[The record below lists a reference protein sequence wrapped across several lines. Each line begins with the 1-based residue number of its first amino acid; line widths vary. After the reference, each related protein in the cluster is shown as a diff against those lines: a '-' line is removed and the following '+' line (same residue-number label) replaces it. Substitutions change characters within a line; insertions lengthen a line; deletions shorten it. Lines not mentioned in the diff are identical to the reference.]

1 MMSKTQ
7 FLSPRSQAGQA
18 IVLIAFMII
27 VLFGAIGLAVD
38 GGIAYYYNSGA
49 ERAAASA
56 ALAGVIFMPKQLT
69 PGSSIPALAGNDA
82 TDRALVAARRN
93 GFDAASN
100 GVPFGPNN
108 VTVTV
113 STYTDPISGLI
124 QDESLQVTV
133 SRNVSTFFMQLF
145 GISTLKVS
153 RTAVAQYLKPLKLGE
168 PCVFPP
174 GDCHTGSTV
183 SQLGNG
189 GFYFL
194 RTEGWSTSRTEGDPY
209 TPDPNAVCGACPS
222 TDVHQ
227 VSGAK
232 GTELVDPSLP
242 NPGGYNYI
250 LTVPAGFTAQIHV
263 YNAVFGADSG
273 PPAASPNYCENWL
286 NAQNAPRAKC
296 SPGANYNMHEQDT
309 PPYGSGNNPASSLY
323 SAMRYTILSAP
334 SVFIRSSDTILSQMT
349 VYPVDASNYAA
360 NPPTYQDINNPAKP
374 ITQQYNAITGA
385 PTNMLAYHAWMDV
398 GGYVPNNTC
407 APLVIGA
414 PGIACAGAN
423 ESESAIIKYN
433 ALGPLLPG
441 TLSGGA
447 SGNTYRLRI
456 DTLNSDGSI
465 SPGGTKAHKG
475 MAVRVQNGAGTGNCG
490 AAATPCTLSALDD
503 LTIFTP
509 ITTPLGGGNF
519 RIPIFA
525 VPAIYAGLTIGIDIY
540 DPGDINAGGGSAY
553 LSFIDPTTC
562 LPFVANGTT
571 ATIHDIVQQRSN
583 LGTASDTIVGSYP
596 SGTTVEIIVNN
607 AGAQPY
613 NGHWLHFEIPIPGG
627 YGPPF
632 NAACDPTLQGF
643 WSLQYRTTAGVTAV
657 DTIAI
662 TLNLLGNPA
671 HILRS

>member
-1 MMSKTQ
+1 MGKSQ
-7 FLSPRSQAGQA
+7 FLSPKSQAGQA

-27 VLFGAIGLAVD
+27 VLFGTIGLAVD
-38 GGIAYYYNSGA
+38 GGIAYYYNAAA

-56 ALAGVIFMPKQLT
+56 ALAGVIFMPKQLL
-69 PGSSIPALAGNDA
+69 PADSIPALAGNDA

-93 GFDAASN
+93 GFDAATN
-100 GVPFGPNN
+100 GVPNGPNN

-113 STYTDPISGLI
+113 SRYTDPISGTI

-133 SRNVSTFFMQLF
+133 SRSVATFFMQLF
-145 GISTLKVS
+145 GIPTLTVS

-168 PCVFPP
+168 PCVSPP
-174 GDCHTGSTV
+174 GDCHTGATV

-194 RTEGWSTSRTEGDPY
+194 RTEGWSTDRGQGDAY
-209 TPDPNAVCGACPS
+209 TPNPNSGCASCPS

-227 VSGAK
+227 ISGTK
-232 GTELVDPSLP
+232 TTEVVNPSLP
-242 NPGGYNYI
+242 TPGGYNYI
-250 LTVPAGFTAQIHV
+250 LTVPAGFTAQIQV
-263 YNAVFGADSG
+263 YNAAFAADSG
-273 PPAASPNYCENWL
+273 PPAAAPNYCENWL
-286 NAQNAPRAKC
+286 LAQNAPRAKC
-296 SPGANYNMHEQDT
+296 SPGGNYDMHEQDT

-349 VYPVDASNYAA
+349 VYPVDASNFAV
-360 NPPTYQDINNPAKP
+360 NPPTYLDINPPAKT

-407 APLVIGA
+407 APPVIGA
-414 PGIACAGAN
+414 PGIACAGTN

-433 ALGPLLPG
+433 ALGALLPN
-441 TLSGGA
+441 TLAGGA
-447 SGNTYRLRI
+447 SGATYRLRI
-456 DTLNSDGSI
+456 DTLNSDGSVG
-465 SPGGTKAHKG
+465 PGGTQAHKG

-490 AAATPCTLSALDD
+490 TAATPCTLSALDD
-503 LTIFTP
+503 LAIFTP
-509 ITTPLGGGNF
+509 ITTPGGGGNF
-519 RIPIFA
+519 RVPIFS
-525 VPAIYAGLTIGIDIY
+525 VPAIYAGLTIGIDIF
-540 DPGDINAGGGSAY
+540 DPGDINAGGGSAF

-562 LPFVANGTT
+562 LPFVANGQT
-571 ATIHDIVQQRSN
+571 ATIHDLLGQRSN
-583 LGTASDTIVGSYP
+583 LGTVNDTIVGNYP
-596 SGTTVEIIVNN
+596 SGSTVEIVVNN
-607 AGAQPY
+607 AGVQPY
-613 NGHWLHFEIPIPGG
+613 NGHWLHFEIPIPAA

-632 NAACDPTLQGF
+632 NAACDPTLGGY
-643 WSLQYRTTAGVTAV
+643 WDLQYRTTAGVTAV
-657 DTIAI
+657 DTITI